1 MLLVTGGTGFVGSA
15 LVKLLVDRGLPVRVT
30 VRDPDRAAVL
40 PAGVDLVPADLADE
54 RSLEAAMDGCEGVFH
69 LAASVGHSAEET
81 RRANVGGTAAVL
93 GAATRA
99 GVRRVVYTSTSAAI
113 IDASGLVSEQAANRT
128 ALTDPYSTTKAEAE
142 GLVFAAVDRGLDA
155 CVVNLVNAYGPSP
168 RGPLSYNGLFLAAAR
183 GEVCEIVDAPVGWI
197 VADDIAAGHLL
208 AYDKGDAGRRYLL
221 CGEVAG
227 FGRVLDRFCEL
238 MESPHRVSAL
248 PPGTTLPDD
257 APLFARRSEVYGRL
271 GPVRIDDRQARAL
284 GFTARGVE
292 DGLRLTADW
301 IRSL

>member
-15 LVKLLVDRGLPVRVT
+15 LVKFLVERGLPVRVT
-30 VRDPDRAAVL
+30 VRDAGRAAVL
-40 PAGVDLVPADLADE
+40 PAGLGLVRADLADE

-69 LAASVGHSAEET
+69 LAASVGHSPADT
-81 RRANVGGTAAVL
+81 RRANVDGTAAVL
-93 GAATRA
+93 RAAERA
-99 GVRRVVYTSTSAAI
+99 GVRRVVYTSSSAAI
-113 IDASGLVSEQAANRT
+113 IEPSGLVSEQAPNRT

-142 GLVFAAVDRGLDA
+142 GLVLAAAGRGVDA
-155 CVVNLVNAYGPSP
+155 CIVNLVNAYGPSP
-168 RGPLSYNGLFLAAAR
+168 RGPQSYNGLFLAAVR
-183 GEVCEIVDAPVGWI
+183 GEVHEVVDAPVGWI
-197 VADDIAAGHLL
+197 LAEDIAAGHLL
-208 AYDKGDAGRRYLL
+208 AYEKGEAGRRYLL

-238 MESPHRVSAL
+238 AGSPHRVAAL

-271 GPVRIDDRQARAL
+271 GPVRIEDAQARAL

-292 DGLRLTADW
+292 EGLRLTADW
-301 IRSL
+301 IRAL